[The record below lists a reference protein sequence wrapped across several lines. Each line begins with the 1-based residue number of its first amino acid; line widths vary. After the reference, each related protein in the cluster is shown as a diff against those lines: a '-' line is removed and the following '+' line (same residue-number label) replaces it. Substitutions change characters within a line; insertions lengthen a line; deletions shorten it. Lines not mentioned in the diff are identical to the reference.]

1 MRNPLILKQ
10 LLAVAIGIVLTNSGC
25 NQKSENQ
32 ANDRQPIGK
41 PTDNPVSDHQHQHAE
56 ALHGGTIV
64 SLGAD
69 SYHAEALLESNGTL
83 RLFMLGRDDTRVQEV
98 DLQTIKAYAKQAED
112 LEVKNLELT
121 PDPQPGDSAGKTS
134 QFVAAIPADLLG
146 KSIRI
151 TIPNLVI
158 SGERFRVA
166 LDLAANDSQFTH
178 EPMGKPVASSDEE
191 AMYLTPGGKY
201 TSQDI
206 AANGKTVPTV
216 KFKGIR
222 SNHDDKPM
230 PGDRIC
236 PISKTKANDQFLW
249 VIDGKSYTFCCPPC
263 IDEYVR
269 LAKEQPDS
277 LLAPEAFIK
286 E

>member
-1 MRNPLILKQ
+1 MGNS
-10 LLAVAIGIVLTNSGC
+10 IVLKRRLSVALGIFLISSGC
-25 NQKSENQ
+25 SPKPQTGEKDNLSLNKMSETKGS
-32 ANDRQPIGK
+32 AELD
-41 PTDNPVSDHQHQHAE
+41 SHQHVEGQ
-56 ALHGGTIV
+56 HGGTIV

-69 SYHAEALLESNGTL
+69 SYHAEAILETNGTL
-83 RLFMLGRDDTRVQEV
+83 RLFMLGRDETRVQEV

-112 LEVKNLELT
+112 LDVKNLELM
-121 PDPQPGDSAGKTS
+121 PEPQPGDSAGKTS
-134 QFVAAIPADLLG
+134 QFVTSIPAELLG
-146 KSIRI
+146 RSIRI

-166 LDLAANDSQFTH
+166 LDLKGDDAH
-178 EPMGKPVASSDEE
+178 EPMGKPVALGEE
-191 AMYLTPGGKY
+191 ETLYLTPGGKY
-201 TSQDI
+201 TAEDI
-206 AANGKTVPTV
+206 AANGKTIPTV

-222 SNHDDKPM
+222 SNHDDKPVK
-230 PGDRIC
+230 GDRIC

-269 LAKEQPDS
+269 VAKEQPDS
-277 LLAPEAFIK
+277 LLAPETFIK

>member
-1 MRNPLILKQ
+1 M
-10 LLAVAIGIVLTNSGC
+10 
-25 NQKSENQ
+25 SETKDS
-32 ANDRQPIGK
+32 AELD
-41 PTDNPVSDHQHQHAE
+41 SHQHVEGQ
-56 ALHGGTIV
+56 HGGSIV

-69 SYHAEALLESNGTL
+69 SYHAEAILETNGTL

-134 QFVAAIPADLLG
+134 QFVAAIPAELLG

-166 LDLAANDSQFTH
+166 LDLAAHATEES
-178 EPMGKPVASSDEE
+178 MGKAVASGDED
-191 AMYLTPGGKY
+191 ALYLTPGGKY

-206 AANGKTVPTV
+206 AANGKTIPSA

-222 SNHDDKPM
+222 SNHDDKPVK
-230 PGDRIC
+230 GDRIC

-269 LAKEQPDS
+269 AAKEQPDS
-277 LLAPEAFIK
+277 LLAPETFIK